1 MSQKDKR
8 QPIQWINGNIFV
20 NRKGI
25 PYAIWRLTGLSYG
38 MSPHAHK
45 QAVHA
50 AHRDLFQGL
59 TGEYKILGLTSSTSS
74 AEIVGRML
82 EGVDNPGEHLMNEV
96 RLIHQELSALPPGVR
111 SFFLITPLTSKNPK
125 EYLDRILWAGDN
137 DTRELL
143 GLPPNPP
150 TAKAYKEWALR
161 AATIEGRIPAAFKP
175 RPVGLAALTWI
186 STKLAT
192 RGATWIETPIFEEPT
207 ANGWTRA
214 KGLIEPITD
223 PMAKSDIDDPAIHTR
238 PWKMAKRRYIKVT
251 PQNGD
256 YNPSYQA
263 FTAIAAPPQAGYQF
277 PGSEFINIASELP
290 NEIDFCLL
298 IKSIPAEKAIA
309 KNRRAEREIMDQY
322 TQRSSKAGGITGG
335 SNAEI
340 DKSAQALRE
349 YQTKLKEDE
358 REVEIVAT
366 CIFST
371 SGATPEEALTQIKDL
386 ETIYKTSEWI
396 LDSAAV
402 EQQDLFWDFYPGSIP
417 SPTSSQYA
425 QLTVGDNFAM
435 GVPICEDTLG
445 MRNGFRIATNITTGR
460 FQPVYINLAALAEA
474 DFSGSVACIG
484 ELGSGKSVA
493 MKTIASNM
501 IDRGAQLVAVDH
513 SANHE
518 WAALAHDLT
527 RANVVDFDTATVSVD
542 PFKLF
547 HGDKKQIRYMATT
560 FLTAL
565 LSLNI
570 TDARGR
576 LLSSI
581 FKAYEE
587 DQITLTSLNDLKK
600 YLLSDAIDEA
610 RRSTAREIGET
621 IEIFSEVRIGAPFF
635 NPDLPAADLTY
646 DATVFATHGMDLP
659 TPEDLASETALN
671 QLSLE
676 KRVGRATY
684 AYLAALGRIIGYQ
697 DDSRDVLFVVDEA
710 YHMTSSP
717 EGHREILT
725 GIKTGR
731 KHKFHVIIGTHSAEE
746 IGDQNLRSLITLR
759 FVFRTRDE
767 DLARTNLAWLDKH
780 YASSEHIKTLTEDT
794 SPIDEATD
802 KVPTER
808 RGECFFKDHRGKV
821 GKVKIEIPLDPS
833 RRKTVLTSPPTRTQQ
848 PHLTKA
854 A

>member
-38 MSPHAHK
+38 MSPTDHK
-45 QAVHA
+45 NAVHA

-82 EGVDNPGEHLMNEV
+82 EGVSNPSEHLMNEV
-96 RLIHQELSALPPGVR
+96 RLIHQELSALPPGSR
-111 SFFLITPLTSKNPK
+111 SFFLIAPLTSKNPK
-125 EYLDRILWAGDN
+125 EYLQRILWAGDN
-137 DTRELL
+137 DTREMM
-143 GLPPNPP
+143 GLPTLAPSN
-150 TAKAYKEWALR
+150 KAYEEWALR

-175 RPVGLAALTWI
+175 RPVGIAALTWI
-186 STKLAT
+186 SIKLAT
-192 RGATWIETPIFEEPT
+192 RGAAWTETPTFDEPT
-207 ANGWTRA
+207 VNGWTRA
-214 KGLIEPITD
+214 KGLVEPITD
-223 PMAKSDIDDPAIHTR
+223 PMAKSDLTDPNSLSQI
-238 PWKMAKRRYIKVT
+238 WKIAKRRYIKVT
-251 PQNGD
+251 PQSGD
-256 YNPSYQA
+256 YAPSYQA

-277 PGSEFINIASELP
+277 PGSEFINTASELP

-298 IKSIPAEKAIA
+298 VKSIPAEKAIA
-309 KNRRAEREIMDQY
+309 KNRRAERELMDQY
-322 TQRSSKAGGITGG
+322 TQRSSAAGGITGG

-349 YQTKLKEDE
+349 YQAKLKEDE

-366 CIFST
+366 CIFSAAGST
-371 SGATPEEALTQIKDL
+371 AEEALNQIKEL

-402 EQQDLFWDFYPGSIP
+402 EQQDFFWDFYPGSIP
-417 SPTSSQYA
+417 SPTSSQYS
-425 QLTVGDNFAM
+425 QLTVGENFAM

-460 FQPVYINLAALAEA
+460 FQPIYISLAALAEA

-501 IDRGAQLVAVDH
+501 VDRGAQLVIVDH

-527 RANVVDFDTATVSVD
+527 HANVINFEEGTVSVD

-547 HGDKKQIRYMATT
+547 SNDKKQIRYMVTT
-560 FLTAL
+560 FLASLLAL
-565 LSLNI
+565 DI

-581 FKAYEE
+581 FKAFEE
-587 DQITLTSLNDLKK
+587 GTITLESLNDLKN
-600 YLLSDAIDEA
+600 YLLSDNIEEN
-610 RRSTAREIGET
+610 RRETAREIAET
-621 IEIFSEVRIGAPFF
+621 IEIFSEVSIGAPFF
-635 NPDLPAADLTY
+635 DPTLPPADLTY

-684 AYLAALGRIIGYQ
+684 AYLAALGRMIGYK

-710 YHMTSSP
+710 HHMTSSP

-725 GIKTGR
+725 GVKTGR

-767 DLARTNLAWLDKH
+767 DLARVNLSWLDKH
-780 YASSEHIKTLTEDT
+780 YASPEHIKTLTTNT
-794 SPIDEATD
+794 SPIDESTD
-802 KVPTER
+802 KVPLER

-821 GKVKIEIPLDPS
+821 GKIKIEIPLDPS
-833 RRKTVLTSPPTRTQQ
+833 RRKTVLTSPPSRNQQ
-848 PHLTKA
+848 LEMKVA
-854 A
+854 

>member
-1 MSQKDKR
+1 MSQKNQR

-25 PYAIWRLTGLSYG
+25 PYAIWRLSGLSYG

-45 QAVHA
+45 MAVHA
-50 AHRDLFQGL
+50 IHRDLFQGL

-82 EGVDNPGEHLMNEV
+82 EGVAEPTEHLMNEV
-96 RLIHQELSALPPGVR
+96 RLIHQELSALPPGAR
-111 SFFLITPLTSKNPK
+111 SFFLIAPLTSKNPK
-125 EYLDRILWAGDN
+125 EYLNRITWAGDN
-137 DTRELL
+137 EMRESL
-143 GLPPNPP
+143 GLTPNPP
-150 TAKAYKEWALR
+150 APKMHKEWALR
-161 AATIEGRIPAAFKP
+161 AANIEGRIPAAFKP
-175 RPVGLAALTWI
+175 RPVGIAALTWI
-186 STKLAT
+186 TTKLST
-192 RGATWIETPIFEEPT
+192 RGAAWIETPHFEEPT
-207 ANGWTRA
+207 PTGWTHA
-214 KGLIEPITD
+214 KGLIEPITN
-223 PMAKSDIDDPAIHTR
+223 PMAKSDIEDPQLLRNA
-238 PWKMAKRRYIKVT
+238 WKMAKRRYIKVT

-256 YNPSYQA
+256 YEPSYQS

-309 KNRRAEREIMDQY
+309 KNRKAEREILDQY

-335 SNAEI
+335 SNSEI
-340 DKSAQALRE
+340 DKSAEALKE
-349 YQTKLKEDE
+349 YQEKLKADE
-358 REVEIVAT
+358 REVEIIAT
-366 CIFST
+366 CIFSAA
-371 SGATPEEALTQIKDL
+371 GATPEEALNQIKDL

-402 EQQDLFWDFYPGSIP
+402 EQKDFFWDFFPGSIP

-445 MRNGFRIATNITTGR
+445 MKNGFRIATNITTGR
-460 FQPVYINLAALAEA
+460 YQPVYISLAALAEA
-474 DFSGSVACIG
+474 DFSGSAAFIG

-501 IDRGAQLVAVDH
+501 VDRGAQLVIVDH

-527 RANVVDFDTATVSVD
+527 HANVINFNEGTVSVD

-547 HGDKKQIRYMATT
+547 TNNKKQIRYMATT
-560 FLTAL
+560 FLTSLLAL
-565 LSLNI
+565 DI
-570 TDARGR
+570 TDTRGR
-576 LLSSI
+576 LLSSV
-581 FKAYEE
+581 FKKFEE
-587 DQITLTSLNDLKK
+587 GTITLESLNDLKNH
-600 YLLSDAIDEA
+600 LLSDNIEEK
-610 RRSTAREIGET
+610 RRETAREIAET
-621 IEIFSEVRIGAPFF
+621 IEIFSEVPIGAPFF
-635 NPDLPAADLTY
+635 DPTLPPADLTH
-646 DATVFATHGMDLP
+646 DATVFATHGMELP
-659 TPEDLASETALN
+659 TPEDLTSESAQR
-671 QLSLE
+671 QLSIE

-684 AYLAALGRIIGYQ
+684 AYLAALGRLIGYQ
-697 DDSRDVLFVVDEA
+697 DDSRDVLSIIDEA

-731 KHKFHVIIGTHSAEE
+731 KHKFHVVIGTHSAEE

-767 DLARTNLAWLDKH
+767 DLAKTNLAWLDKH
-780 YASSEHIKTLTEDT
+780 YASPEHIKTLTQDT
-794 SPIDEATD
+794 APIDESTD

-821 GKVKIEIPLDPS
+821 GKVKIEIPLDPE
-833 RRKTVLTSPPTRTQQ
+833 RRKTVLTSPPTQKTTT
-848 PHLTKA
+848 HAKA

>member
-1 MSQKDKR
+1 MSQKDQR
-8 QPIQWINGNIFV
+8 QPIQWVNGNIFV

-38 MSPHAHK
+38 MSPHTHK

-50 AHRDLFQGL
+50 IHRDLFQSI

-82 EGVDNPGEHLMNEV
+82 EGVDEPTEHLMNEV
-96 RLIHQELSALPPGVR
+96 RLIHQELSALPPGAR

-125 EYLDRILWAGDN
+125 EYFNRITWAGDN
-137 DTRELL
+137 DMREAL
-143 GLPPNPP
+143 GLPLNPP
-150 TAKAYKEWALR
+150 STTMHTEWALR
-161 AATIEGRIPAAFKP
+161 AATIQGRIPSAFKP

-186 STKLAT
+186 SVKLST
-192 RGATWIETPIFEEPT
+192 RGAAWVETPYFDEPA
-207 ANGWTRA
+207 ANGWIHA
-214 KGLIEPITD
+214 KGLIEPLTD
-223 PMAKSDIDDPAIHTR
+223 PMAKSDITDPQTLRNA
-238 PWKMAKRRYIKVT
+238 WKMAKRRYIKVT

-256 YNPSYQA
+256 YEPSYQS

-290 NEIDFCLL
+290 TEIDFCLL

-309 KNRRAEREIMDQY
+309 KNRKAERELIDQY
-322 TQRSSKAGGITGG
+322 TQRSTKTGTITGG
-335 SNAEI
+335 TNAEI
-340 DKSAQALRE
+340 DKSAEALKE
-349 YQTKLKEDE
+349 YQAKLKADE

-366 CIFST
+366 CIFSA
-371 SGATPEEALTQIKDL
+371 SAPTPEEALTHIKDL
-386 ETIYKTSEWI
+386 ESIYKTSEWI

-402 EQQDLFWDFYPGSIP
+402 EQKDFFWDFFPGTTP

-460 FQPVYINLAALAEA
+460 FQPVYISLSALAEA
-474 DFSGSVACIG
+474 DLSGSFACIG

-493 MKTIASNM
+493 MKTIASSM
-501 IDRGAQLVAVDH
+501 VDRGAQLVIVDH

-518 WAALAHDLT
+518 WAALAKDLT
-527 RANVVDFDTATVSVD
+527 RANIIDFNEASVSVD

-547 HGDKKQIRYMATT
+547 AHDKKQIRYMVTT
-560 FLTAL
+560 FLTSL

-581 FKAYEE
+581 FKAFEE
-587 DQITLTSLNDLKK
+587 GRIALHSLNDLKNH
-600 YLLSDAIDEA
+600 LMSDAIDEE
-610 RRSTAREIGET
+610 RRETAREIGET
-621 IEIFSEVRIGAPFF
+621 IEIFSEVTIGAPFF
-635 NPDLPAADLTY
+635 DPTLPAADLTY

-659 TPEDLASETALN
+659 TREDLSSEIAQK
-671 QLSLE
+671 QLSIE

-684 AYLAALGRIIGYQ
+684 AYLAALGRLIGYQ
-697 DDSRDVLFVVDEA
+697 DDSRDVLFLIDEA

-731 KHKFHVIIGTHSAEE
+731 KHKFHVGIGTHSAEE

-767 DLARTNLAWLDKH
+767 DLARTNLTWLDKN
-780 YASSEHIKTLTEDT
+780 YASTEHIETLTTDT
-794 SPIDEATD
+794 APIDEATD

-821 GKVKIEIPLDPS
+821 GKVKIEIPLDPD
-833 RRKTVLTSPPTRTQQ
+833 RRKTVLTSPPNRTT
-848 PHLTKA
+848 LLKA